1 MKEEEY
7 TVLEGSV
14 ENIVYQ
20 NEQSGFAV
28 LDLKAGEELVCVVG
42 QLFSVE
48 TGEELKVT
56 GYYQTHPT
64 FGSQFHAQ
72 LYERRLPATAGAICK
87 YLSSGVVKGIGPVTA
102 RRIVEKFGTD
112 TLKIIEE
119 TPERLAEVSGIT
131 KAKTQKL
138 AEDFKQVFGV
148 RALMLFLSQHGLNAM
163 QSVQIY
169 KKWGNTALDMIRHN
183 PYILC
188 TSGLSIPFET
198 ADRIAE
204 SFSFPK
210 DSLERIS
217 AGLSYVISYNL
228 SNGHTCLPRRL
239 LLPAAQRL
247 LSLDSDTVAK
257 GLETAL
263 EEESFCS
270 REGNTEL
277 IYLPEYYEA
286 QRYIAARLQR
296 MLQASMDKPVDT
308 ETTIRLIEEEKGI
321 QYEALQRKAIAQS
334 VQFDVFILTGGPGT
348 GKTTT
353 LNGILAALEQRGQ
366 KVALTAPT
374 GRAAKRMGEVT
385 GRESKT
391 IHRLLE
397 VSMGYAK
404 TGEVEFVHNEENPLD
419 FDTVIV
425 DEMSM
430 VDTMLFYSLLR
441 GMKPGAKLIMVGD
454 FHQLPSV
461 GAGNV
466 LRDLIESDI
475 IPMVELCH
483 IFRQA
488 AQSLIVTNAHDIV
501 NGNMPKLSTRDNDF
515 FFLPENNPQQAAD
528 TVAGLCSKRLP
539 DTYGFS
545 PFDDIQV
552 LCPSRKGELGVYEL
566 NRRLQECLNPKSD
579 EKIEFKSGSMV
590 FRTGD
595 KVMQVRNNYDIA
607 WTREDEKGA
616 GIFNGD
622 IGIIQMIDRGSQTM
636 AIDFDGRRAFYSFDM
651 STELELA
658 YAITVHKSQG
668 NEFEAVILP
677 IMGGFDKLYYRNLLY
692 TAVTRAKKILV
703 IVGQKK
709 RVEFMVQNDKKMLRY
724 TGLKSLLRESVLGNE

>member
-1 MKEEEY
+1 MKEEAY
-7 TVLEGSV
+7 TILEGSV

-28 LDLKAGEELVCVVG
+28 LDLKVGEELVCVVG

-64 FGSQFHAQ
+64 FGSQFRAQ

-102 RRIVEKFGTD
+102 RRIVDKFGTD

-119 TPERLAEVSGIT
+119 SPERLSEVSGIT

-138 AEDFKQVFGV
+138 AEDFKQVFGI
-148 RALMLFLSQHGLNAM
+148 RSLMLFLSQHGLDAM

-169 KKWGNTALDMIRHN
+169 KKWGNTALDRIREN

-188 TSGLSIPFET
+188 TSGIAVSFET

-210 DSLERIS
+210 DGKERIC
-217 AGLSYVISYNL
+217 AGLSYVLSYNL

-247 LSLDSDTVAK
+247 LSLDSSAVAS
-257 GLETAL
+257 GLQTAL
-263 EEESFCS
+263 EEGQFSS
-270 REGNTEL
+270 HSGNVEL
-277 IYLPEYYEA
+277 IYLPAYYEA
-286 QRYIAARLQR
+286 QQYIAARLLL
-296 MLQASMDKPVDT
+296 MLRSSLDKPADA
-308 ETTIRLIEEEKGI
+308 EATILLIEEEKGI
-321 QYEALQRKAIAQS
+321 QYEDLQRRAIEQA

-353 LNGILAALEQRGQ
+353 LNGILAALEQQGQ

-385 GRESKT
+385 GQEAKT

-419 FDTVIV
+419 FDTIIV

-430 VDTMLFYSLLR
+430 VDTMLFYSLRR

-466 LRDLIESDI
+466 LQDLIESDI
-475 IPMVELCH
+475 IPMVELRH
-483 IFRQA
+483 ILDVYKRQIP
-488 AQSLIVTNAHDIV
+488 SLPA
-501 NGNMPKLSTRDNDF
+501 F
-515 FFLPENNPQQAAD
+515 
-528 TVAGLCSKRLP
+528 
-539 DTYGFS
+539 
-545 PFDDIQV
+545 
-552 LCPSRKGELGVYEL
+552 
-566 NRRLQECLNPKSD
+566 
-579 EKIEFKSGSMV
+579 
-590 FRTGD
+590 
-595 KVMQVRNNYDIA
+595 
-607 WTREDEKGA
+607 
-616 GIFNGD
+616 
-622 IGIIQMIDRGSQTM
+622 
-636 AIDFDGRRAFYSFDM
+636 AFYLS
-651 STELELA
+651 
-658 YAITVHKSQG
+658 
-668 NEFEAVILP
+668 P
-677 IMGGFDKLYYRNLLY
+677 W
-692 TAVTRAKKILV
+692 
-703 IVGQKK
+703 
-709 RVEFMVQNDKKMLRY
+709 
-724 TGLKSLLRESVLGNE
+724 SVLLQAFKFST